1 MRIEKLTGNRIRVTL
16 TTADLTDMDINI
28 RQLTPDSAELHSFL
42 FYIMEAVR
50 EETDFNPYN
59 GQVVV
64 EATPSKDGISLIIS
78 KLGTVKES
86 ALCGRHRKIAA
97 IRPKIKNTPS
107 YSGLYYFDNFDNLCE
122 ALTRLEDE
130 ALIDSRLY
138 RLSNDYCLMLRN
150 SRRFERSG
158 YILSEFA
165 SGRSR
170 YPMHAEHITEHWTLV
185 AAGEKLRNMAG
196 EITKLIRD

>member
-1 MRIEKLTGNRIRVTL
+1 MRIEKLTGNRIKVTL

-78 KLGTVKES
+78 KLGAVKGG
-86 ALCGRHRKIAA
+86 ALRGRYGRITA
-97 IRPKIKNTPS
+97 IKPKIKKKPS
-107 YSGLYYFDNFDNLCE
+107 DLGLYYFDNFDNLCE

-130 ALIDSRLY
+130 ALINSRLY
-138 RLSNDYCLMLRN
+138 RLSNDYCLILRN
-150 SRRFERSG
+150 SKRFERGG
-158 YILSEFA
+158 YILNEFA
-165 SGRSR
+165 SGKSR
-170 YPMHAEHITEHWTLV
+170 YPMRAEHITEHWTPV
-185 AAGEKLRNMAG
+185 AAGEKLRTMAK
-196 EITKLIRD
+196 EIAKLIHD